1 MLELVQATLRAS
13 GLPAAR
19 LQIEINEAGLNR
31 ALDEV
36 DLAAI
41 AGLRGLGVQ
50 IALDDFGAGG
60 ASLSVLRTLD
70 VDRVKIDGR
79 FVRHALDDA
88 RDAHIVSAI
97 VALARKLGLRVVA
110 ESVETAAQ
118 LALMKKIGCHEA
130 QGFWLG
136 RPVPPAEFE
145 IPNSVTRP
153 ARSARVAVRK
163 NGVRAR
169 PHP

>member
-1 MLELVQATLRAS
+1 MVRAALRTS

-19 LQIEINEAGLNR
+19 LQIEITEAGLNR

-36 DLAAI
+36 DAAAI

-70 VDRVKIDGR
+70 VDRLKIDGR
-79 FVRHALDDA
+79 FVLHAVDDV
-88 RDAHIVSAI
+88 RDAHIVGAI

-145 IPNSVTRP
+145 VPNSVAPT
-153 ARSARVAVRK
+153 ARQPRVAVRK
-163 NGVRAR
+163 NKVRAR
-169 PHP
+169 T